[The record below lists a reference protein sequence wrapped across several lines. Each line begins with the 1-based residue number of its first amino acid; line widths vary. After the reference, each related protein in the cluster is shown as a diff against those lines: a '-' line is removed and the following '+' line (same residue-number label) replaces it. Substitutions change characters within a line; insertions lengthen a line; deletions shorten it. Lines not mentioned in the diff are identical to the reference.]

1 MPKRLHGNIE
11 IDLRRFGLPAQS
23 GPVHVAFD
31 NAGRPLRAE
40 LTVPGVLWNT
50 LTEPGHGSAKNA
62 LEAPVWRR
70 VSAACRAGRL
80 GRQHARGRKCAVHLI
95 SGFRC
100 WRRRQ
105 GRTWRRGFFQILI
118 ERNVVV
124 RSTSRLSLAVD
135 GEGEDPNH
143 GAVCNPCV
151 SAPDQRVV
159 HRRSF

>member
-80 GRQHARGRKCAVHLI
+80 GRQHARGRTCAVHLI

-100 WRRRQ
+100 WR
-105 GRTWRRGFFQILI
+105 
-118 ERNVVV
+118 
-124 RSTSRLSLAVD
+124 
-135 GEGEDPNH
+135 
-143 GAVCNPCV
+143 
-151 SAPDQRVV
+151 
-159 HRRSF
+159 